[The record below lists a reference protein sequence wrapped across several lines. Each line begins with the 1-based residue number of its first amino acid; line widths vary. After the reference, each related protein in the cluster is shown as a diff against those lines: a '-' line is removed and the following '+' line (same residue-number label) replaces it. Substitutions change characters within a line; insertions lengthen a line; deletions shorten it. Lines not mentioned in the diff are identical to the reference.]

1 MTRNRAWSTFSPSS
15 ELRLE
20 AFAVDASSLEL
31 VPQLGD
37 LEDLDVELAP
47 MRRLWSAAGVAV
59 FGRLVASLVRFLQ
72 QVKKAS
78 CQLTE
83 KMADYQFKRSTNG

>member
-1 MTRNRAWSTFSPSS
+1 MTWNRARATFSPSS

-47 MRRLWSAAGVAV
+47 MRRLRSAAGVAV
-59 FGRLVASLVRFLQ
+59 FGRLVACLVRFLQ

-78 CQLTE
+78 CQQNGRQE
-83 KMADYQFKRSTNG
+83 K